1 MTRSSTPIWE
11 GFEVAL
17 LEVEGVVAGYGA
29 GPDILTGVTV
39 AIEEGTSYCIVG
51 PNGAGKS
58 TLLRAIAGFLKPRAG
73 EIRFDGVVKNGSRP
87 DQMLAAG
94 VCFVPQD
101 ASLFPMMTVRE
112 NLAMGGYLIDDR
124 TVLRQ
129 RMDMVYETFPVL
141 AERRGQNA
149 GTLSGGEQQMV
160 TMGRALMIEPR
171 LVMIDE
177 PSLGLAPMIADQIF
191 EKIRGFKGIGIT
203 VVLVEQNAVKG
214 LESVDWG
221 IVLDLGSKEF
231 EGPADGILADPRIR
245 EVYLGKTVSKG
256 TA

>member
-1 MTRSSTPIWE
+1 M
-11 GFEVAL
+11 AL
-17 LEVEGVVAGYGA
+17 LEIEDVVAGYGP
-29 GPDILTGVTV
+29 GPDILTGVTLS
-39 AIEEGTSYCIVG
+39 IEEGTSYCIVG

-58 TLLRAIAGFLKPRAG
+58 TLLRTIAGILKPRAG
-73 EIRFDGVVKNGSRP
+73 EVRLDGTIVNGSRP

-101 ASLFPMMTVRE
+101 ASLFPTMTVRE
-112 NLAMGGYLIDDR
+112 NLVMGGYLLGDR
-124 TVLRQ
+124 ALKRQ
-129 RMDMVYETFPVL
+129 RLEMVFETFPAL
-141 AERRGQNA
+141 AERKSQNA

-160 TMGRALMIEPR
+160 TLGRSLMVEPKM
-171 LVMIDE
+171 VMIDE

-191 EKIRGFKGIGIT
+191 EKIRGFRELGIT

-221 IVLDLGSKEF
+221 FVLDLGSKEF

-245 EVYLGKTVSKG
+245 ELYLGKQL
-256 TA
+256 APREPR

>member
-1 MTRSSTPIWE
+1 M
-11 GFEVAL
+11 AL
-17 LEVEGVVAGYGA
+17 LEIEDVVAGYGA
-29 GPDILTGVTV
+29 GPDILTGVTLT
-39 AIEEGTSYCIVG
+39 IEEGTSYCIVG

-58 TLLRAIAGFLKPRAG
+58 TLLRTIAGILKPRAG
-73 EIRFDGVVKNGSRP
+73 EVRLAGTRMNGSRP

-101 ASLFPMMTVRE
+101 ASLFPTMTVRE
-112 NLAMGGYLIDDR
+112 NLVMGGYLLGDR
-124 TVLRQ
+124 VLKRQ
-129 RMDMVYETFPVL
+129 RLEMVFETFPAL
-141 AERRGQNA
+141 AERKSQNA

-160 TMGRALMIEPR
+160 TLGRSLMVEPKV
-171 LVMIDE
+171 VMIDE

-191 EKIRGFKGIGIT
+191 EKIRGFRELGIT

-221 IVLDLGSKEF
+221 FVLDLGSKEF

-245 EVYLGKTVSKG
+245 ELYLGK
-256 TA
+256 ALAPRERR

>member
-1 MTRSSTPIWE
+1 
-11 GFEVAL
+11 VAL
-17 LEVEGVVAGYGA
+17 LEIEEVVAGYGG
-29 GPDILTGVTV
+29 GPDILTGVSV
-39 AIEEGTSYCIVG
+39 SIEEGTSYCIVG

-58 TLLRAIAGFLKPRAG
+58 TLLRTIAGILKPRAG
-73 EIRFDGVVKNGSRP
+73 EVRLDGTRMNGSRP

-101 ASLFPMMTVRE
+101 ASLFPTMSVRE
-112 NLAMGGYLIDDR
+112 NLVMGGYLLRDR
-124 TVLRQ
+124 ALKRE
-129 RMDMVYETFPVL
+129 RLEMVFETFPAL
-141 AERRGQNA
+141 AERKGQHA

-160 TMGRALMIEPR
+160 TLGRALMVEPKV
-171 LVMIDE
+171 VMIDE

-191 EKIRGFKGIGIT
+191 EKIRGFGELGIT

-221 IVLDLGSKEF
+221 VVLDLGSKEF

-245 EVYLGKTVSKG
+245 ELYLGKQLAPRKP
-256 TA
+256 

>member
-1 MTRSSTPIWE
+1 M
-11 GFEVAL
+11 AL
-17 LEVEGVVAGYGA
+17 LEIEDVVAGYGP
-29 GPDILTGVTV
+29 GPDILTGVTLS
-39 AIEEGTSYCIVG
+39 IEEGTSYCIVG

-58 TLLRAIAGFLKPRAG
+58 TLLRTIAGILKPRAG
-73 EIRFDGVVKNGSRP
+73 EVRLDGTIMNGSRP

-101 ASLFPMMTVRE
+101 ASLFPTMTVRE
-112 NLAMGGYLIDDR
+112 NLVMGGYLLGDR
-124 TVLRQ
+124 ALKRQ
-129 RMDMVYETFPVL
+129 RLEMVFETFPAL
-141 AERRGQNA
+141 AERKSQNA

-160 TMGRALMIEPR
+160 TLGRSLMVEPKM
-171 LVMIDE
+171 VMIDE

-191 EKIRGFKGIGIT
+191 EKIRGFRELGIT

-221 IVLDLGSKEF
+221 FVLDLGSKEF

-245 EVYLGKTVSKG
+245 ELYLGKQL
-256 TA
+256 APREPR

>member
-1 MTRSSTPIWE
+1 MP
-11 GFEVAL
+11 L
-17 LEVEGVVAGYGA
+17 LEIENVVAGYGA
-29 GPDILTGVTV
+29 GPDILTGVSV
-39 AIEEGTSYCIVG
+39 SIEEGTSYCIVG

-73 EIRFDGVVKNGSRP
+73 EVVFEGVKMNGSRP

-101 ASLFPMMTVRE
+101 ASLFPAMTVRE

-124 TVLRQ
+124 TLLRE
-129 RMDMVYETFPVL
+129 RMDMVYETFPAL
-141 AERRGQNA
+141 AERKGQNA

-160 TMGRALMIEPR
+160 TLGRALMIEPKV
-171 LVMIDE
+171 VMIDE

-191 EKIRGFKGIGIT
+191 EKIRGFGDLGIT
-203 VVLVEQNAVKG
+203 VILVEQNAVKG
-214 LESVDWG
+214 LESTDWG

-245 EVYLGKTVSKG
+245 ELYLGKALAPRGEAS
-256 TA
+256 

>member
-1 MTRSSTPIWE
+1 MLIWA

-17 LEVEGVVAGYGA
+17 LEVKDVVAGYGA
-29 GPDILTGVTV
+29 GPDILTGVSVT
-39 AIEEGTSYCIVG
+39 IEEGTSYCIVG

-58 TLLRAIAGFLKPRAG
+58 TLLRAIAGFLEPRSG
-73 EIRFDGVVKNGSRP
+73 EVRLDSVVMNGSRP
-87 DQMLAAG
+87 DQMLATG

-124 TVLRQ
+124 ALLRE
-129 RMDMVYETFPVL
+129 RMEMVYETFPIL
-141 AERRGQNA
+141 AERKGQNA

-160 TMGRALMIEPR
+160 TLGRALMIEPR
-171 LVMIDE
+171 VVMIDE

-191 EKIRGFKGIGIT
+191 EKIRGFADLGIT

-221 IVLDLGSKEF
+221 IVLDLGAKVF

-245 EVYLGKTVSKG
+245 ELYLGKTVSKG

>member
-1 MTRSSTPIWE
+1 M
-11 GFEVAL
+11 AL
-17 LEVEGVVAGYGA
+17 LEVEDVVAGYGA
-29 GPDILTGVTV
+29 GPDILTGLSVT
-39 AIEEGTSYCIVG
+39 IEEGTSYCIVG

-73 EIRFDGVVKNGSRP
+73 EVRLDGVVMNGSRP

-94 VCFVPQD
+94 ICFVPQD
-101 ASLFPMMTVRE
+101 ASLFPTMTVRE
-112 NLAMGGYLIDDR
+112 NLAMGGYLVNDR
-124 TVLRQ
+124 ALLRQ
-129 RMDMVYETFPVL
+129 RMDMVYETFPIL

-160 TMGRALMIEPR
+160 TLGRALMIEPR
-171 LVMIDE
+171 VVMIDE

-191 EKIRGFKGIGIT
+191 EKIGGFGELGIT

-214 LESVDWG
+214 LENVDWG

-245 EVYLGKTVSKG
+245 ELYLGKTMSKG
-256 TA
+256 TT

>member
-1 MTRSSTPIWE
+1 M
-11 GFEVAL
+11 AL
-17 LEVEGVVAGYGA
+17 LEIEDVVAGYGA
-29 GPDILTGVTV
+29 GPDILTGVTLS
-39 AIEEGTSYCIVG
+39 IEKGTSYCIVG

-58 TLLRAIAGFLKPRAG
+58 TLLRTIAGILKPRAG
-73 EIRFDGVVKNGSRP
+73 EVRLDGMRMNGSRP

-101 ASLFPMMTVRE
+101 ASLFPTMTVRE
-112 NLAMGGYLIDDR
+112 NLVMGGYLLGDR
-124 TVLRQ
+124 VLKRQ
-129 RMDMVYETFPVL
+129 RLEMVFETFPAL
-141 AERRGQNA
+141 AERKSQNA

-160 TMGRALMIEPR
+160 TLGRSLMVEPKV
-171 LVMIDE
+171 VMIDE

-191 EKIRGFKGIGIT
+191 EKIGGFRELGIT

-221 IVLDLGSKEF
+221 FVLDLGSKEF

-245 EVYLGKTVSKG
+245 ELYLGKQL
-256 TA
+256 APRERR

>member
-1 MTRSSTPIWE
+1 M
-11 GFEVAL
+11 AL
-17 LEVEGVVAGYGA
+17 LEVDGVVAGYGV
-29 GPDILTGVTV
+29 GPDILAGVSVT
-39 AIEEGTSYCIVG
+39 IEQGSSYCIVG

-58 TLLRAIAGFLKPRAG
+58 TLLRTIAGFLKPRAG
-73 EIRFDGVVKNGSRP
+73 DVRLDGVTVSGSRP

-101 ASLFPMMTVRE
+101 ASLFPTMTVRE
-112 NLAMGGYLIDDR
+112 NLAMGGYLVKDR
-124 TVLRQ
+124 ALLRE
-129 RMDMVYETFPVL
+129 RMEMVYETFPAL

-160 TMGRALMIEPR
+160 CLGRALMIEPR

-191 EKIRGFKGIGIT
+191 EKIKGFRDIGIT

-221 IVLDLGSKEF
+221 IVLDLGFLEF
-231 EGPADGILADPRIR
+231 EGPAAGILADPRIR
-245 EVYLGKTVSKG
+245 DLYLGKL
-256 TA
+256 AQRER

>member
-1 MTRSSTPIWE
+1 MPIS
-11 GFEVAL
+11 GGHDVAL
-17 LEVEGVVAGYGA
+17 LEVEEVVAGYGA
-29 GPDILTGVTV
+29 GPDILTGVSV
-39 AIEEGTSYCIVG
+39 SIEEGTSYCIVG

-73 EIRFDGVVKNGSRP
+73 QIRLDGVVMNGSRP
-87 DQMLAAG
+87 DQMLSAG

-101 ASLFPMMTVRE
+101 PSLFPMMTVRE

-124 TVLRQ
+124 GLLRQ
-129 RMDMVYETFPVL
+129 RMDMVFETFPIL

-160 TMGRALMIEPR
+160 TLGRALMIEPK

-191 EKIRGFKGIGIT
+191 EKIRGFRDLGIT

-214 LESVDWG
+214 LEAVDWG

-231 EGPADGILADPRIR
+231 EGRADGILADPRIR
-245 EVYLGKTVSKG
+245 ELYLGKAVASKG
-256 TA
+256 KR

>member
-1 MTRSSTPIWE
+1 M
-11 GFEVAL
+11 AL
-17 LEVEGVVAGYGA
+17 LEIEDVVAGYGA
-29 GPDILTGVTV
+29 GPDILTGVTLS
-39 AIEEGTSYCIVG
+39 IEEGTSYCIVG

-58 TLLRAIAGFLKPRAG
+58 TLLRTIAGILKPRAG
-73 EIRFDGVVKNGSRP
+73 EVRLDGTIMNGSRP

-101 ASLFPMMTVRE
+101 ASLFPTMTVRE
-112 NLAMGGYLIDDR
+112 NLVMGGYLLGDR
-124 TVLRQ
+124 ALKRQ
-129 RMDMVYETFPVL
+129 RLEMVFETFPAL
-141 AERRGQNA
+141 ADRKSQNA

-160 TMGRALMIEPR
+160 TLGRSLMVEPKM
-171 LVMIDE
+171 VMIDE

-191 EKIRGFKGIGIT
+191 EKIRGFRELGIT

-221 IVLDLGSKEF
+221 FVLDLGSKEF

-245 EVYLGKTVSKG
+245 ELYLGKQL
-256 TA
+256 APREPR